1 MYKNGFIRTLD
12 VLGNIC
18 NGSIYFSICDVIN
31 LEINLIVSKFIIS
44 QNWKQKSAM
53 HILPNISVSK
63 GNQTMK
69 LCQLIQ
75 YNMRNIFLEKLC
87 TNVVKKL

>member
-1 MYKNGFIRTLD
+1 MLD
-12 VLGNIC
+12 VLGNIR

-44 QNWKQKSAM
+44 QNWKQISAI
-53 HILPNISVSK
+53 HILPNIPVSK

-87 TNVVKKL
+87 TNVVEKL